1 MRESIVLL
9 ALCLGACATS
19 QTSPAQSFAQACV
32 SYTSALNSATALN
45 NAGKLSKS
53 AVIEISAIEARITP
67 ICLQPAPNN
76 AADLTTQVT
85 AAVTTLTVLAA
96 APKAPAK

>member
-1 MRESIVLL
+1 MRESAVLL
-9 ALCLGACATS
+9 TLCLAACATS
-19 QTSPAQSFAQACV
+19 QTTPAQSFAQSCA
-32 SYTSALNSATALN
+32 SYTAALNSATALN

-67 ICLQPAPNN
+67 ICLQPPPTN
-76 AADLTTQVT
+76 ANELTTQVA